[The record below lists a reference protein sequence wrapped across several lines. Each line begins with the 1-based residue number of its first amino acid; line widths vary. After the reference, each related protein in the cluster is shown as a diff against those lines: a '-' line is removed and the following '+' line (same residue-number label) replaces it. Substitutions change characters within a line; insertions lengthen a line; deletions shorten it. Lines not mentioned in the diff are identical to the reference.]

1 MNLELPTLIGEAV
14 RLEPLTTDHHQAL
27 CQVALD
33 PEIWQ
38 WTVSPVLTREEMWS
52 YIEAALEARD
62 AGTALPLATVDLQ
75 TGTVVGSTRF
85 GNIDRAN
92 RRVEIGWTFIARP
105 WQRTRINTE
114 AKYLMLRYAFETLR
128 CIRVELKTDSLNAKS
143 RAAILRLGATEEGT
157 FRNHMIVA
165 GGRIRHTVYFSII
178 ESEWP
183 VVKESLQSKLQ
194 PMREQ

>member
-1 MNLELPTLIGEAV
+1 MNLEQPTLTGEAV

-27 CQVALD
+27 CQVAFA
-33 PEIWQ
+33 PEIWR
-38 WTVSPVLTREEMWS
+38 WTVSPVLTREAMWL
-52 YIEAALEARD
+52 YIKTALKERD
-62 AGTALPLATVDLQ
+62 AGTALPFATVDLR

-85 GNIDRAN
+85 GNIDGAN
-92 RRVEIGWTFIARP
+92 RRVEIGWTFVAPP

-114 AKYLMLRYAFETLR
+114 AKYLMLRYAFETLG

-183 VVKESLQSKLQ
+183 GVKASLQSKF
-194 PMREQ
+194 R